1 MNTYGYEIEKPL
13 IPKIAQEKFDGM
25 SAKEQ
30 DLYLRLFREQVAPK
44 LEVFREP
51 HAYKLASGGRGGSK
65 SWGVA
70 SLLIQKLSKE
80 NRLLLC
86 CREVQ
91 NSIADS
97 SKKVLEETIE
107 RLKAPNW
114 VIKKETLENTET
126 GSTVIFR
133 GLFNMRAA
141 NSIKSLENISDC
153 WIEEAQCV
161 SAESLKLLLP
171 TIRKD
176 GAEIWATWN
185 SVTPDDPI
193 EKLKTRKDAVFVKI
207 NFYDNPFVTQRILD
221 EMHSDF
227 KYNEDEAIHTWLG
240 EYRKQGENCIMNR
253 VSVKEA
259 MQREADKEGAYAIGV
274 DVARYG
280 GDSTTMFKRKGMQVI
295 DYKVYKKLS
304 LTEQADK
311 FEMLADRDK
320 AIHGCV
326 DGGGVGGGLIDIL
339 RERGYYNI
347 EDVNFGEKA
356 MDTDKYDSAASEM
369 WLTFSLSEAG
379 IPDNAQLLTELTDRR
394 YTFNK
399 RGQKCVESKDEYK
412 KRHGGK
418 SPDMADGLLLCF
430 YERHSAQP
438 MLY

>member
-1 MNTYGYEIEKPL
+1 MIKPIVPELSPEEFGLLSQFEK
-13 IPKIAQEKFDGM
+13 EV
-25 SAKEQ
+25 
-30 DLYLRLFREQVAPK
+30 YLQMYKWQVVPC
-44 LEVFREP
+44 LEVLRQP
-51 HAYKLASGGRGGSK
+51 APYKNVYGGRGSGK
-65 SWGVA
+65 SWSIA
-70 SLLIQKLSKE
+70 KLLMQKLTKE
-80 NRLLLC
+80 RHRLLC
-86 CREVQ
+86 CREIQ
-91 NSIADS
+91 NSIAES
-97 SKKVLEETIE
+97 SYRLLVDTIDRLNLE
-107 RLKAPNW
+107 NW
-114 VIKKETLENTET
+114 EIKKEVLENAN
-126 GSTVIFR
+126 GSRIIFR
-133 GLFNMRAA
+133 GLRDMRAA
-141 NSIKSLENISDC
+141 RSIKSLEGYDLV
-153 WIEEAQCV
+153 WIEEGQSV
-161 SAESLKLLLP
+161 SKESLDLLLP
-171 TIRKD
+171 TIRMD
-176 GAEIWATWN
+176 GAEIWACWN
-185 SVTPDDPI
+185 PDTPDDAI
-193 EKLKTRKDAVFVKI
+193 ERLKTRPSAVNI
-207 NFYDNPFVTQRILD
+207 QCNYNDNPWFTERLQA
-221 EMHSDF
+221 EMKAD
-227 KYNEDEAIHTWLG
+227 YEQDADEAMHTWEG
-240 EYRKQGENCIMNR
+240 VFRKQGENCIMNR

-320 AIHGCV
+320 TIHGCV